1 VLFDI
6 EKDTGDR
13 IVGYLVPDSFSN
25 TSAVLVTSNGR
36 ELAVLPTDQARP
48 ALVAAGRH
56 DSGLC
61 GFTID
66 SKVVPNLADCQELE
80 LRDKASGFTFYRRR
94 AEALTVP
101 FKLFRLEPRHVR
113 PFDWDKDLGAHFQV
127 SFPNA
132 DRMGRETMSQTLLLR
147 ARSSYISARLLFR
160 EFIYSIDDSFK
171 KVCVIQDPYVELAE
185 VLLELQ
191 IGKSMPTDSLDMRDQ
206 LSFAACAEHFAEY
219 DISDA
224 SDLRRSLARM
234 PTEVETSLAC
244 PLARSLAAK
253 SAEEHL
259 SAGLV
264 ATSVESLASF
274 DVIGIRERPDTYLQ
288 SLLELLSKVK
298 ELAPIEPASA
308 AALALADLLRQQSEA
323 ATLVDLD
330 LDVYHIVA
338 AALDTN
344 FPGPPGR

>member
-1 VLFDI
+1 
-6 EKDTGDR
+6 
-13 IVGYLVPDSFSN
+13 
-25 TSAVLVTSNGR
+25 
-36 ELAVLPTDQARP
+36 
-48 ALVAAGRH
+48 
-56 DSGLC
+56 
-61 GFTID
+61 
-66 SKVVPNLADCQELE
+66 
-80 LRDKASGFTFYRRR
+80 
-94 AEALTVP
+94 
-101 FKLFRLEPRHVR
+101 
-113 PFDWDKDLGAHFQV
+113 
-127 SFPNA
+127 
-132 DRMGRETMSQTLLLR
+132 MGRETMSQTLLLR

-171 KVCVIQDPYVELAE
+171 KVCVIQDPFVELAE
-185 VLLELQ
+185 ILLELQ

-323 ATLVDLD
+323 AALVDLD
-330 LDVYHIVA
+330 LDVYQILTT
-338 AALDTN
+338 ALDTN
-344 FPGPPGR
+344 FPGPPNFHRR